1 MRLKG
6 FIIVLILLVFVG
18 CNEIQ
23 RPKKPDNFIKEDLMV
38 DVLYDISLMRTLR
51 TYNMN
56 EMRSLGIVPDSLIYK
71 KYNIDSLQFAESIN
85 YYSVNFNDY
94 AALWEEVNKRLIAQR
109 DKLQF
114 NQNDEDSIRN
124 AAEKIKRDSINRQAN
139 SKDSLLM
146 LDETQDSILA
156 PIGN

>member
-6 FIIVLILLVFVG
+6 FLIVLTLFVFGG

-23 RPKKPDNFIKEDLMV
+23 RPKKPDNFIEEDLMI

-124 AAEKIKRDSINRQAN
+124 AAEKIKRDSINRQAK

-146 LDETQDSILA
+146 LEETQDSILA

>member
-6 FIIVLILLVFVG
+6 FLIVLILFVFVG

-146 LDETQDSILA
+146 LEETQDSILA